1 MGSTCGWT
9 RGCILQYTC
18 TCIRMFTWALHV
30 VDRRLYITCPYM
42 YMYKDVYMGS
52 TCGWTG
58 GCILHVHTCT
68 CIRMFTWAVH
78 VDGQEAVY
86 YMSIHVHV

>member
-1 MGSTCGWT
+1 M
-9 RGCILQYTC
+9 YNNE
-18 TCIRMFTWALHV
+18 
-30 VDRRLYITCPYM
+30 YM
-42 YMYKDVYMGS
+42 QIIAGQGESEYSIVKLLYMYKDVYMGS
-52 TCGWTG
+52 TCGWTR

-86 YMSIHVHV
+86 YIIHVHV

>member
-9 RGCILQYTC
+9 R
-18 TCIRMFTWALHV
+18 
-30 VDRRLYITCPYM
+30 
-42 YMYKDVYMGS
+42 
-52 TCGWTG
+52 

-86 YMSIHVHV
+86 YMSIQLHKLIDTCLPVITAIPPSSLSANTLGEQKSAL